1 MSFQLF
7 LTIFDLSILLVF
19 KTCFYWRSINEST
32 LISNLNHSNP
42 TSNEKVMLEISTVG
56 LSRVIDNDSIMQ
68 VVLTK
73 IDISY
78 H

>member
-7 LTIFDLSILLVF
+7 LKVFDLSILLVF
-19 KTCFYWRSINEST
+19 KTYFYWISINEFIF
-32 LISNLNHSNP
+32 ISNLNHLNP